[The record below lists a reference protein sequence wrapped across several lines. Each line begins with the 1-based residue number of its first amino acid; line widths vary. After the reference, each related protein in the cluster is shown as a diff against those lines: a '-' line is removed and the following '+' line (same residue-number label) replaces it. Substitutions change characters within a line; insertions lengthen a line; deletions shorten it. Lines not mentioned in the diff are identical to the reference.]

1 VHRGRELALQD
12 QEDRGVNVAVGYSP
26 RVSPRRLR
34 TPRDRTIESELKFRV
49 SGPNDH
55 RRLRSTLR
63 KLGAKL
69 DARYHEANYRLNGPG
84 KSTRNTTLRL
94 RVLNGGPHGVLTAKG
109 PATFSNG
116 VKSREETEVA
126 VPDVHAT
133 LDLLTQLGFRVAWTY
148 PKQRAMWR
156 LNGVAIT
163 LDVLEFGWFVE
174 LEGPAE
180 VLLDLARD
188 LGLDPSRALRDS
200 YSVLAR
206 KFMKTKRPAG
216 VPKVKVAAAKFPP
229 PPATPNAAAAQP
241 QA

>member
-1 VHRGRELALQD
+1 MARR
-12 QEDRGVNVAVGYSP
+12 RP
-26 RVSPRRLR
+26 RP
-34 TPRDRTIESELKFRV
+34 TRDRSVESELKFRV

-55 RRLRSTLR
+55 KKLRALLR

-69 DARYHEANYRLNGPG
+69 DARYQEDNYRFNGPG

-94 RVLNGGPHGVLTAKG
+94 RMLDGGPRGVLTAKG
-109 PATFSNG
+109 PATFSDG
-116 VKSREETEVA
+116 VKIREETEVA

-148 PKQRAMWR
+148 PKHRTVWM
-156 LNGVAIT
+156 LKGVAVT

-180 VLLDLARD
+180 VLIDMARS
-188 LGLDPSRALRDS
+188 LGLDPAHALKDS

-206 KFMKTKRPAG
+206 RYMKTKKPAR
-216 VPKVKVAAAKFPP
+216 VPAVRVV
-229 PPATPNAAAAQP
+229 PPAVTPPAAAAQASP
-241 QA
+241 